1 MAEGRRLGPRHR
13 RHVRRLRLSPRRRP
27 ELAADPASI
36 QPHVLMCFSWC
47 SAKPLGERSPAAAR
61 LKPSRYVVVM
71 VLGLAWTSAPA
82 SALEVEVRAVRTPAG
97 AVSATIELRDMIP
110 ERFKKT

>member
-1 MAEGRRLGPRHR
+1 MAEGRRLGRRHR
-13 RHVRRLRLSPRRRP
+13 RHACRLRLSPRRRP

-61 LKPSRYVVVM
+61 LKPPRYVVV
-71 VLGLAWTSAPA
+71 VALGLARTSAPG
-82 SALEVEVRAVRTPAG
+82 SALEGEVRAARTPAG
-97 AVSATIELRDMIP
+97 EGRATIDAR
-110 ERFKKT
+110 